1 MSIYEGDQ
9 SKLSTM
15 KYLTKRGPWH
25 VIVDDGSHVPQHE
38 IYTLFH
44 LWNALVSGGLYII
57 EDLETNYWMHGR
69 PIYDYF
75 LQHTGIHADV
85 NHSAVVKLTQFIH
98 VLNRHQL
105 QMRDHMSIMPHDD
118 EICSL
123 EFGINILLLRNCG
136 LVTDGPG
143 PQNLDMQGNVD
154 MAELAVWVAQ
164 AKASN
169 PVAD

>member
-1 MSIYEGDQ
+1 MS
-9 SKLSTM
+9 LSTM
-15 KYLTKRGPWH
+15 ARTCRSTRFIPCFTCGMRSCP
-25 VIVDDGSHVPQHE
+25 VDS
-38 IYTLFH
+38 TLLKIWKPTIGCTVGQF
-44 LWNALVSGGLYII
+44 
-57 EDLETNYWMHGR
+57 
-69 PIYDYF
+69 YDYF
-75 LQHTGIHADV
+75 LQHNGIHADV

-118 EICSL
+118 EICIL
-123 EFGINILLLRNCG
+123 EFGMNILLLRNCG